1 MRMES
6 GIRENITHVS
16 GRTASLDYEQHA
28 AVLCGTVM
36 AVGGGGWGHPG
47 VKQPLPK
54 MAKAE
59 QTLLINLRFSSGCVD
74 SAGLGGLCVRRS
86 SSPPQKRVLADS
98 ALR

>member
-36 AVGGGGWGHPG
+36 AVGGGGWGRGFDLSREAVHLKLETE
-47 VKQPLPK
+47 V
-54 MAKAE
+54 
-59 QTLLINLRFSSGCVD
+59 
-74 SAGLGGLCVRRS
+74 
-86 SSPPQKRVLADS
+86 VLASRPEVRENIPEGQAAQAGGSPQRPRTD
-98 ALR
+98 